1 MNFLRRFGPV
11 GFIAVHVEI
20 LVLCGTLLA
29 AFGVQFFEGEMPC
42 PLCILQR
49 LAMMI
54 SAMGTAFIVVRWK
67 EGRLAQADY
76 MTGHGMILL
85 AALAGAAIS
94 TRHILLHISPPD
106 PGYGSPV
113 FGLHLY
119 TWALI
124 VFLCLIGTSGI
135 AMVFGD
141 WLIEGQA
148 GFGWWSQAVVCLLA
162 VVILANTLV
171 IICEQGF
178 HFLLPSD
185 PQRYEL
191 FHDLGLQPT
200 P

>member
-76 MTGHGMILL
+76 MTGHGMIYSRLWPVL
-85 AALAGAAIS
+85 QSQLATSCCTFRLRIRATAALFLDCTS
-94 TRHILLHISPPD
+94 T
-106 PGYGSPV
+106 
-113 FGLHLY
+113 
-119 TWALI
+119 
-124 VFLCLIGTSGI
+124 
-135 AMVFGD
+135 
-141 WLIEGQA
+141 
-148 GFGWWSQAVVCLLA
+148 
-162 VVILANTLV
+162 
-171 IICEQGF
+171 
-178 HFLLPSD
+178 
-185 PQRYEL
+185 
-191 FHDLGLQPT
+191 LGR
-200 P
+200 